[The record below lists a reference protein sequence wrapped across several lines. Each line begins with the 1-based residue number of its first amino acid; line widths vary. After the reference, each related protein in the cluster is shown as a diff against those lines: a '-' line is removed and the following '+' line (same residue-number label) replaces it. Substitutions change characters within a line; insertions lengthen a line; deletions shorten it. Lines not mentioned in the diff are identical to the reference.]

1 VTRRVLSKTHRRRRM
16 GRLGLV
22 VLALIVIVA
31 PVMDR
36 AAEAA
41 TSADGPMALGFDLCT
56 VAGAILAD
64 LVSLPMG
71 ESSPLVVPLTL
82 RVPPSTPRV
91 TDHPPRSL

>member
-1 VTRRVLSKTHRRRRM
+1 MTRRDLLKTDQRLRM
-16 GRLGLV
+16 VRLGLI

-41 TSADGPMALGFDLCT
+41 MSADGPMALGFDLCT

-64 LVSLPMG
+64 PVSLPMG
-71 ESSPLVVPLTL
+71 ESSPLVVPLAL

-91 TDHPPRSL
+91 ADHPPRSI

>member
-1 VTRRVLSKTHRRRRM
+1 VTRRDLSKRHRRRPM

-56 VAGAILAD
+56 VPGVVLTD
-64 LVSLPMG
+64 LLPLPVG
-71 ESSPLVVPLTL
+71 ESARLVVPFTL

-91 TDHPPRSL
+91 ADHPPRSL

>member
-1 VTRRVLSKTHRRRRM
+1 MTRRDLSKAHRRRRM

-36 AAEAA
+36 ATEAA
-41 TSADGPMALGFDLCT
+41 TSADGSMTLGFDLCT
-56 VAGAILAD
+56 VPGAVLTD
-64 LVSLPMG
+64 LLPLSVG
-71 ESSPLVVPLTL
+71 ESSRLVEPLTV

>member
-1 VTRRVLSKTHRRRRM
+1 VTRRDLSKTHRRRRM

-41 TSADGPMALGFDLCT
+41 TSPDGPMALGFDLCT
-56 VAGAILAD
+56 VPGAVLTD
-64 LVSLPMG
+64 LLLLSVG
-71 ESSPLVVPLTL
+71 ESSRLIEPLAL

-91 TDHPPRSL
+91 VDHPPRSF

>member
-1 VTRRVLSKTHRRRRM
+1 M

-41 TSADGPMALGFDLCT
+41 TSADGPMSLGFDLCT
-56 VAGAILAD
+56 VPGAVLTD
-64 LVSLPMG
+64 LVPLSVG
-71 ESSPLVVPLTL
+71 ESSRLVEALTL